1 MKELFCLLAE
11 YVGNALRPVQYRLL
25 LFVQRFGERA
35 RNVVNAITVAL
46 AVVGI
51 GDVVWQIGFETSPE
65 ALEVLRSVNCHIIA
79 LFGCV
84 QVYRLVWGAFKNRRV
99 ELWQV
104 AYMLAIWAYV
114 LGVDK
119 SAGVSWLAH
128 RYAVDAVLVVI
139 SAYELSSLSISFLT
153 SKSSPTMLFAGS
165 FLIFVAV
172 GTGLLLMPRCHY
184 DDLTFLQALFTS
196 TSSVCVTGMS
206 VLNIATE
213 FTPFGHI
220 VIIVLV
226 QIGGLGVMTFT
237 CFFALS
243 LTGKGSLQNR
253 MFIKDLISADNM
265 SDIFQTLK
273 HIMYVTFIIEALSA
287 WALYYYFREA
297 LPGAPTRDVVF
308 TAVFHSISSFC
319 NAGYSN
325 LPGGLCNPAVLD
337 SRMLHLTIALTVF
350 FGGAGF
356 PLQSAVINWV
366 KEHIRRFGLRLVG
379 RRPRPGA
386 GSLRLINASNRLTF
400 YSHFLLLLLG
410 AALFLVLEAGRT
422 QAGEAMP
429 DRLVDSFFLSASAR
443 TAGFMYTDLLSN
455 SGSSIVVLMMLMWI
469 GCAPMSTGG
478 GIKVTTFAICVLNL
492 RNALRGRESIEVF
505 GRRVSQSSVQ
515 KAFATMALSLA
526 AILLSTVVLKLLM
539 PGVETFRLFF
549 ESFSAL
555 STVGLSMDLTHNLS
569 AAAQLVV
576 IVDMFIG
583 RIGVMAFLLIF
594 VTPRPPQRYKYPS
607 ENIMI

>member
-1 MKELFCLLAE
+1 MKELFGLLAE
-11 YVGNALRPVQYRLL
+11 YVGNALRPIQYRLL
-25 LFVQRFGERA
+25 LFVQRFGERV
-35 RNVVNAITVAL
+35 RNVVNAVTVAL
-46 AVVGI
+46 AAVGI
-51 GDVVWQIGFETSPE
+51 GDVIWQIGFETSPE
-65 ALEVLRSVNCHIIA
+65 ALEVLRTVNCHFIV

-84 QVYRLVWGAFKNRRV
+84 QVYRLVWGAFKNRKV

-119 SAGVSWLAH
+119 AAGVSWLAS
-128 RYAVDAVLVVI
+128 RYVVDAVLVLI

-184 DDLTFLQALFTS
+184 DDLTFLQALFTA

-297 LPGAPTRDVVF
+297 LPGSSTRDVVF

-325 LPGGLCNPAVLD
+325 LPGGLANPAVSG
-337 SRMLHLTIALTVF
+337 SRLLHLTIALTVF

-366 KEHIRRFGLRLVG
+366 KEHFRRFGLRLVG
-379 RRPRPGA
+379 RRPRPGSA
-386 GSLRLINASNRLTF
+386 SLRLINASNRLTF
-400 YSHFLLLLLG
+400 YSHFILLLLG

-429 DRLVDSFFLSASAR
+429 DRLVDSLFLSASAR
-443 TAGFMYTDLLSN
+443 TAGFMYTDLLTN
-455 SGSSIVVLMMLMWI
+455 SGASIVVLMMLMWI

-515 KAFATMALSLA
+515 KAFATMALSFA
-526 AILLSTVVLKLLM
+526 AILLSTVALKLLM

-555 STVGLSMDLTHNLS
+555 STVGLTMDLTHSLN

-594 VTPRPPQRYKYPS
+594 ITPKPPQRYKYPS

>member
-11 YVGNALRPVQYRLL
+11 YVGNALRPIQYRLL

-46 AVVGI
+46 AVAGI
-51 GDVVWQIGFETSPE
+51 GDVVWQIGFETSPG

-99 ELWQV
+99 EFWQV

-119 SAGVSWLAH
+119 SAGGGWLAH
-128 RYAVDAVLVVI
+128 RYVVDAVLVVI

-153 SKSSPTMLFAGS
+153 RKSSPTMLFAGS

-325 LPGGLCNPAVLD
+325 LPGGLSNPAVLGG
-337 SRMLHLTIALTVF
+337 RMLHLTIALTVF

-400 YSHFLLLLLG
+400 YTHFLLLLLG

-429 DRLVDSFFLSASAR
+429 DRLVDSLFLSASAR
-443 TAGFMYTDLLSN
+443 TAGFMYTDLLSD

-539 PGVETFRLFF
+539 PGVDTFRLFF

-594 VTPRPPQRYKYPS
+594 VTPKPPQRYKYPS